1 MRCIKSI
8 DNSLLTIAKTELLLL
23 QVQYDFNRNKY
34 FDAESAREYGIIDK
48 VLKPPRKK
56 LTATPK

>member
-1 MRCIKSI
+1 MIV
-8 DNSLLTIAKTELLLL
+8 LV

-34 FDAESAREYGIIDK
+34 FDAESAREYGVIDK

-56 LTATPK
+56 LTATPR